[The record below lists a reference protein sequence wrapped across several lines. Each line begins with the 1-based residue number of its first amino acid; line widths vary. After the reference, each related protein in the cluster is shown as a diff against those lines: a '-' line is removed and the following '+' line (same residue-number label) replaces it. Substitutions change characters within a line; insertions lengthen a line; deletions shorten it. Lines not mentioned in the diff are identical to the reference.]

1 MTRKADGIRRRWCK
15 PSRPASGR
23 ALMGHKTQNHKT
35 EVSPMTREQL
45 NAKLDRTDIS
55 GIGVECI
62 AANGSTVYY
71 FYEDFDGP
79 ARPTASAAAGASPA
93 ARHPG
98 GRSWAAR
105 PKTKTREEMLCTI
118 R

>member
-23 ALMGHKTQNHKT
+23 ALMGRKTQNHKT

-79 ARPTASAAAGASPA
+79 ATGIERAMKQLYPLMDKGKIQKLTFIER
-93 ARHPG
+93 RH
-98 GRSWAAR
+98 
-105 PKTKTREEMLCTI
+105 
-118 R
+118 

>member
-62 AANGSTVYY
+62 AANGSAVCY

-79 ARPTASAAAGASPA
+79 ATGIQRAMKQLYPLMHKGKIQKLTFIER
-93 ARHPG
+93 RH
-98 GRSWAAR
+98 
-105 PKTKTREEMLCTI
+105 
-118 R
+118 

>member
-1 MTRKADGIRRRWCK
+1 
-15 PSRPASGR
+15 
-23 ALMGHKTQNHKT
+23 
-35 EVSPMTREQL
+35 MTREQL

-79 ARPTASAAAGASPA
+79 ATGIQRAMKQLYPPMHKGKIQKLTFIER
-93 ARHPG
+93 RH
-98 GRSWAAR
+98 
-105 PKTKTREEMLCTI
+105 
-118 R
+118 